1 MYPADLLQEEWARCQ
16 VNRSVL
22 VCGTNW
28 LGDSVMMMP
37 ALQLFK
43 QLQPENRITMLVK
56 PKVRAVWDLHADVDE
71 VLTLEEDVSGTFRT
85 ASMLRAAGF
94 NQVYIAPH
102 SIRSSLIP
110 CLARIPIRVGVPGP
124 LRGFLTT
131 HVVTHSKEPRHQAYE
146 YLDLFGIE
154 DVERLPDP
162 VLDTT
167 DIMLPAELGVARC
180 ITLIPSAAR
189 GPSKQWPA
197 AHFIEVGK
205 RLAEETGRKVVV
217 MGGPGDG
224 VLCQEVADGVGGRAV
239 SIAGKTDV
247 RTFIASLARSSVVI
261 TNDSGGMHLSPAVG
275 VPVVGVFGLTDPSCT
290 GPLGER
296 SRVVQAEG
304 VHGARDIARDSDAAR
319 EALASISPER
329 VLVQAREIMI
339 GDEF

>member
-1 MYPADLLQEEWARCQ
+1 MS
-16 VNRSVL
+16 RSVL

-37 ALQLFK
+37 AIQLFK
-43 QLQPENRITMLVK
+43 KLQPQSRITMLVK

-71 VLTLEEDVSGTFRT
+71 VLTLEEGVPGTFRT

-94 NQVYIAPH
+94 SQVYIAPH

-110 CLARIPIRVGVPGP
+110 YLARIPIRVGVPGP
-124 LRGFLTT
+124 LRGVFTT
-131 HVVTHSKEPRHQAYE
+131 HVVTHAKERRHQAYE

-154 DVERLPDP
+154 DVDTLPDP
-162 VLDTT
+162 VLDIS

-197 AHFIEVGK
+197 EHFIEVG
-205 RLAEETGRKVVV
+205 RVLAEETGRKVVV
-217 MGGPGDG
+217 MGGPDDSE
-224 VLCQEVADGVGGRAV
+224 LCEQVAAGVGGRTV

-261 TNDSGGMHLSPAVG
+261 ANDSGGMHLSPAVG
-275 VPVVGVFGLTDPSCT
+275 VPVVGVFGLTDPTCT
-290 GPLGER
+290 GPLGAR

-304 VHGARDIARDSDAAR
+304 VSGARDIARDSDAAR
-319 EALASISPER
+319 EALASIAPER

-339 GDEF
+339 GDDF